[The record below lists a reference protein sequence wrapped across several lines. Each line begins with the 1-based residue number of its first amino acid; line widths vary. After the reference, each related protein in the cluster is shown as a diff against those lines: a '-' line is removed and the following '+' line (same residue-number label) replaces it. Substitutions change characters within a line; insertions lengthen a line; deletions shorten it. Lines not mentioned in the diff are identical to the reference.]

1 MNLRSLFLISL
12 VLVFALSTN
21 AQTSSVFTTG
31 LHTPNKIITGPGN
44 ILLVTE
50 AGTTTPNTGRI
61 SVIDGTTG
69 ERRTLIDGLP
79 SAVSFLGNPMGD
91 PDGPSGLYRQ
101 GNTLYITIGIGDS
114 TLPGAGPGLE
124 VVNPSPS
131 SPLFDSVLEITFPR
145 GFPHFGGG
153 FTLTATD
160 QTAIESGST
169 VRLLN
174 DDGSALSIRLAA
186 DLPNYRPAPRPGF
199 PDNVKGSHLYGIVL
213 YRKTF
218 YLADAGHNQIKAVN
232 SATGDI
238 SILVTFP
245 DRPNPLFGTI
255 GGPFVEAVPD
265 NVHRVGN
272 RLIVPLLTGFPF
284 VPGLSEIRS
293 VGIRPGDDV
302 SLIGGLSS
310 AIDVMRAD
318 TDDED
323 FAGEDGAYYTLEFST
338 NQLAGEPGRLRLY
351 SSPDAAPIT
360 LLSDL
365 ITPTSMALDDD
376 SGTIFITNI
385 AAGTVTRVILP

>member
-61 SVIDGTTG
+61 SVIDRTTG

-145 GFPHFGGG
+145 GFPNFGGG
-153 FTLTATD
+153 FTLTAAD
-160 QTAIESGST
+160 QTALASGST

-174 DDGSALSIRLAA
+174 DDGRALSIRLAA
-186 DLPNYRPAPRPGF
+186 DLQNYRPAPRPGF

-293 VGIRPGDDV
+293 VGIRPGGDV

>member
-61 SVIDGTTG
+61 SVIDRTTG

-145 GFPHFGGG
+145 GFPNFGGG
-153 FTLTATD
+153 FL
-160 QTAIESGST
+160 
-169 VRLLN
+169 
-174 DDGSALSIRLAA
+174 
-186 DLPNYRPAPRPGF
+186 
-199 PDNVKGSHLYGIVL
+199 
-213 YRKTF
+213 
-218 YLADAGHNQIKAVN
+218 
-232 SATGDI
+232 
-238 SILVTFP
+238 
-245 DRPNPLFGTI
+245 
-255 GGPFVEAVPD
+255 
-265 NVHRVGN
+265 
-272 RLIVPLLTGFPF
+272 
-284 VPGLSEIRS
+284 
-293 VGIRPGDDV
+293 DDV
-302 SLIGGLSS
+302 IQ
-310 AIDVMRAD
+310 I
-318 TDDED
+318 
-323 FAGEDGAYYTLEFST
+323 
-338 NQLAGEPGRLRLY
+338 
-351 SSPDAAPIT
+351 
-360 LLSDL
+360 
-365 ITPTSMALDDD
+365 
-376 SGTIFITNI
+376 SG
-385 AAGTVTRVILP
+385 